1 MFEDIL
7 VPLDGSAPGWK
18 ALYQAIELARAE
30 GSTLYGLYVVD
41 IRRLSAPA
49 AYLQTPQGLKI
60 SPYARSDAELEGWYE
75 KWGQEVLRTMEDT
88 CRRYGVT
95 AIGTLRRGFPEQVI
109 CREAR
114 RADLVVCGH
123 RPRRGRGASRHG
135 SVLDAVIH
143 KTRTPVLVVSHDTG
157 QLNKILL
164 VYNGRQAD
172 SRALNLAARFSLEH
186 RQPLTV
192 MVSGHR
198 PGQYEKS
205 ASRLESY
212 FGPRLVKTEL
222 VPTNGAA
229 MQTIISTAVKTPV
242 DMIFTP
248 AERHYNFFNGMAGN
262 KLDKLIDKA
271 PCPVLICP

>member
-1 MFEDIL
+1 MFENIL

-18 ALYQAIELARAE
+18 ALYQAIGLARAE
-30 GSTLYGLYVVD
+30 GSSVHGLYVVD
-41 IRRLSAPA
+41 VRRLSAPA
-49 AYLQTPQGLKI
+49 AYFQTPQGLKI
-60 SPYARSDAELEGWYE
+60 SRYARSDAELEGWYE
-75 KWGQEVLRTMEDT
+75 KWGREVLRTMEDT

-95 AIGTLRRGFPEQVI
+95 GTGTLRRGFPGQLI

-123 RPRRGRGASRHG
+123 RPRRGSGSCRRGT
-135 SVLDAVIH
+135 VLDAVIR

-164 VYNGRQAD
+164 VYNGRQED
-172 SRALNLAARFSLEH
+172 SRALDMAARFSLEH

-198 PGQYEKS
+198 PGRYEKS
-205 ASRLESY
+205 AGRLESY

-229 MQTIISTAVKTPV
+229 MQTIISTAAKTPV

-248 AERHYNFFNGMAGN
+248 AGRHRRIFNGLAGN